1 MQTTDKIKADLIK
14 TITEYEARIT
24 LWKNVKRLTKKDGSD
39 FKIFSKNFGNATV
52 YSNYMGRNALKVN
65 GWIKDLG
72 YIEDE
77 IWMWEYVDSTELN
90 PEEHTI
96 IQEAVWS
103 RPYFYLTVDEM
114 FAEIN
119 RIIEIYERKI
129 SSCRNEFSTVDEIFT
144 EFAEAIDAALIK
156 LKEKAGDRTILYY
169 ECRDYM
175 KHAI

>member
-1 MQTTDKIKADLIK
+1 MQTTDTIKADLIK
-14 TITEYEARIT
+14 QITEYEAKIT

-39 FKIFSKNFGNATV
+39 FKIFSKNFGNAIV

-77 IWMWEYVDSTELN
+77 IGIWDYVDNTDLN

-96 IQEAVWS
+96 IQEAIWS
-103 RPYFYLTVDEM
+103 RPYFYLTVDEI

-119 RIIEIYERKI
+119 KIIEIYERNI
-129 SSCRNEFSTVDEIFT
+129 SSYRDELNKVDEVFT
-144 EFAEAIDAALIK
+144 EFTEAIDAALAK
-156 LKEKAGDRTILYY
+156 LREKAGDRTTLYY
-169 ECRDYM
+169 ECREYM